1 MEARV
6 MKRSHE
12 ANRYVLQAFWCVVIV
27 LFPLVLFAA
36 EPLPP
41 YNIDLAQ
48 TSLSG
53 VSSGGYMAVQFH
65 VAHSSIV
72 RGVGVIAGGPYNCA
86 QNSAWTAT
94 HNCMDPDS
102 SHPVPEVTH
111 LIALTDELV
120 RLRDTDNTIHLKNAK
135 VWLLSGTQDTIVKQP
150 VMDALHQYYE
160 HYVNPANISYKNDL
174 PAGHGMIVDD
184 TTATACALNE
194 SPYLNNCTY
203 DAAGHLLQHIY
214 GALNPPSRQL
224 TGTFIE
230 FDQREFLEGD
240 AYSHSLRDTG
250 FAYIPRSCAATR
262 CRVHV
267 ALHGCRQHYDAI
279 GDQFYK
285 KAGYT
290 EWADTNDLIV
300 LYPQTIARFGWNWK
314 VFWTL
319 GYIVNP
325 NACWDWWG
333 YDDSDY
339 YKKRGH
345 QITTIRKMLDRLA
358 SPRG

>member
-1 MEARV
+1 
-6 MKRSHE
+6 MKQSRE
-12 ANRYVLQAFWCVVIV
+12 TKCCVLQALWSVVTVFTV
-27 LFPLVLFAA
+27 LCPIVLFAA

-41 YNIDLAQ
+41 HHINLSQ

-53 VSSGGYMAVQFH
+53 VSSGGFMAVQFH

-72 RGVGVIAGGPYNCA
+72 SGVGVIAAGPYNCA

-94 HNCMDPDS
+94 HNCMDPDA
-102 SHPVPEVTH
+102 SHPVPDIAH

-120 RLRDTDNTIHLKNAK
+120 RVRDADNTTHLKQAK

-150 VMDALHQYYE
+150 VMDALHRYYQ

-174 PAGHGMIVDD
+174 PAGHGMIVED
-184 TTATACALNE
+184 TSASPCAVNE
-194 SPYLNNCTY
+194 SPYLNNCAY
-203 DAAGHLLQHIY
+203 DAAGHLLEHIY
-214 GALNPPSRQL
+214 GALKPPSRQL

-230 FDQREFLEGD
+230 FDQQEFLDGD
-240 AYSHSLRDTG
+240 AYSHSMRDSG
-250 FAYIPRSCAATR
+250 FAYIPRSCVGTR

-267 ALHGCRQHYDAI
+267 ALHGCGQQYEAI
-279 GDQFYK
+279 GHEFYK
-285 KAGYT
+285 KAGYN
-290 EWADTNDLIV
+290 EWADTNALIV

-319 GYIVNP
+319 GYVMNP

-333 YDDSDY
+333 YDTSDY
-339 YKKRGH
+339 YTQRGS
-345 QITTIRKMLDRLA
+345 QITAIRKMLDRLTL
-358 SPRG
+358 PRR